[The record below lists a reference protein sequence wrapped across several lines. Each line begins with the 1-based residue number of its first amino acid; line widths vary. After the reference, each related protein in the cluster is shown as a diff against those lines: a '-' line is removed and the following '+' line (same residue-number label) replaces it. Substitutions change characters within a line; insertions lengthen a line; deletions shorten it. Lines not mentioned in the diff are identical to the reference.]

1 MSRGYRVRFH
11 LAKGEHYMHWQV
23 KNLDTKQVNYYDP
36 EEFSLYIIGAT
47 LKNQK
52 ATAEKIHAG
61 ENKSVCAWVNCE
73 EVHASKHSR
82 LIVRGPDKM
91 SYNPRRAP
99 YWTDSTG
106 RNMDNMS
113 FLSLTTAGRAI
124 GMPTIKNSVLPYLG
138 KSCQEVPIGI

>member
-11 LAKGEHYMHWQV
+11 LAKGEHYMYWQV
-23 KNLDTKQVNYYDP
+23 KNLDTKEVKYYNP
-36 EEFSLYIIGAT
+36 EVYSLYIMTAT

-73 EVHASKHSR
+73 EVHATKNSR
-82 LIVRGPDKM
+82 LIVRGADKM
-91 SYNPRRAP
+91 NYNPRRAP

-113 FLSLTTAGRAI
+113 FLSLTTSGRTI
-124 GMPTIKNSVLPYLG
+124 GIPTIKNNVLPYLG
-138 KSCQEVPIGI
+138 KSCQEEPIGI